1 MRSGFWRKCRVCFR
15 WCRIV
20 VWLLLLVLLCALIRF
35 NRVGLPDFLKT
46 RLVAT
51 LHSRGVELEF
61 SRLRLHLRG
70 LVAENVRIGGQSAGQ
85 PSLALAE
92 VQLRLDFSTLLRR
105 QLQIDGLVLRGG
117 KLVWTVTPTN
127 TFTVDQIETDLR
139 FQTNDTWSLDNFKA
153 DFAGA
158 KISLSGDIAH
168 APEFSNWAIFRAPKT
183 GGYAD
188 WPAQLQTFRDAINR
202 IHYDGQPQLSLSVN
216 GDARDTRS
224 FKIRLNFN
232 APSAQTPWFDG
243 KNIRLEANIAAPN
256 GVPSSFGDSWPWWTN
271 SQQSVQL
278 SGEMEFADGAILGVA
293 IDSARTHFSYS
304 NLVWRVPDL
313 AAAQSDTWVEL
324 GGNEDD
330 ATKIYSCHVR
340 GAFDPEMLRAL
351 LTTSNALR
359 TLSHFALT
367 EPAHLDVSVC
377 GHLMDL
383 DSIGANGNVALT
395 NFAIRGQ
402 SAESVVGEFFYTN
415 RVLEIFHPLM
425 LRAKGTE
432 TLTADK
438 VTLNFNTKLAEFT
451 NGFSTTEPLMVT
463 RAIGPKIGKL
473 LEPYQFFEP
482 PTVNVNGRVPLRDV
496 SSMRDLDGADVVL
509 DVVKGRQFQWL
520 RLKTPRITG
529 TVHWLGETLLL
540 TNIAAEF
547 YGGDGNG
554 FADFDFSPPHPGAD
568 YHFAFNVTNVDLHR
582 LIGDVS
588 SPTNKLEGTLA
599 GKLVV
604 TGASTESLQTW
615 DGFGHVNLRDGLLWD
630 VPVFGILSPALDAM
644 ATGLGNSRATDAAA
658 RFIITNGVIFT
669 DSLEIRSTM
678 TRLQYTGTVDMRQN
692 VNARVDAQLLRDTP
706 VIGPAVSFIL
716 SPFTRLFEYQ
726 VTGTLQNPKK
736 EPVYVPKIFLL
747 PLHPIRSV
755 EEMFP
760 GGDVV
765 PSPPTPEK

>member
-1 MRSGFWRKCRVCFR
+1 MRSGFWRKCRVVFR

-20 VWLLLLVLLCALIRF
+20 GWLALLVLLCALIRF

-51 LHSRGVELEF
+51 LHSRGIELEF

-85 PSLALAE
+85 PSLSLAQ
-92 VQLRLDFSTLLRR
+92 VQLRPDFSALLRR
-105 QLQIDGLVLRGG
+105 QLQIGGLFLHQG
-117 KLVWTVTPTN
+117 KLVWVVTPTN
-127 TFTVDQIETDLR
+127 TLTVDHIETDLR

-168 APEFSNWAIFRAPKT
+168 AREFRNWEIFSAPKM
-183 GGYAD
+183 GGHAD
-188 WPAQLQTFRDAINR
+188 WPAQLKKIRDALDE
-202 IHYDGQPQLSLSVN
+202 IHFEGAPQLTLSVN

-224 FKIRLNFN
+224 FKIRLNLN

-243 KNIRLEANIAAPN
+243 KNIQLAADLAAPD
-256 GVPSSFGDSWPWWTN
+256 GVPANFGDSWPWWTN
-271 SQQSVQL
+271 SQQAVQL
-278 SGEMEFADGAILGVA
+278 SGELEFTNGAILGAA
-293 IDSARTHFSYS
+293 IDSARAHFSYS

-313 AAAQSDTWVEL
+313 AASQSNTWVEAS
-324 GGNEDD
+324 GNEDD
-330 ATKIYSCHVR
+330 ATKIYACYVR
-340 GAFDPEMLRAL
+340 GALDPEALRPF

-359 TLSHFALT
+359 TLNHFALT
-367 EPAHLDVSVC
+367 EPAHLDVNVC
-377 GHLMDL
+377 GHLKDL

-402 SAESVVGEFFYTN
+402 SAESVVAEFFYTN
-415 RVLEIFHPLM
+415 RVLEIFHPRM

-432 TLTADK
+432 TLTAEK
-438 VTLNFNTKLAEFT
+438 VTLNFNTKLVEFT

-463 RAIGPKIGKL
+463 RAIGPKIGRL

-496 SSMRDLDGADVVL
+496 NSMRDLDDADVVF
-509 DVVKGRQFQWL
+509 DVIKGRQFQWL
-520 RLKTPRITG
+520 RLRTPRITG

-540 TNIAAEF
+540 TNIAAAF

-554 FADFDFSPPHPGAD
+554 LADFDFSPPHPGAD
-568 YHFAFNVTNVDLHR
+568 YHFAFNVTNVNLHWLMQDL
-582 LIGDVS
+582 S

-615 DGFGHVNLRDGLLWD
+615 NGFGHVNLRDGLLWD
-630 VPVFGILSPALDAM
+630 VPVFGILSPALNAM
-644 ATGLGNSRATDAAA
+644 ASGLGDSRATDAAS
-658 RFIITNGVIFT
+658 RFTITNGVIFT
-669 DSLEIRSTM
+669 DSLEIHSTM
-678 TRLQYTGTVDMRQN
+678 TRLQYAGTVDMRQN

-706 VIGPAVSFIL
+706 VIGSAVSFIL
-716 SPFTRLFEYQ
+716 SPFTKLLEYQ

-736 EPVYVPKIFLL
+736 EPVYVPNLFLL
-747 PLHPIRSV
+747 PLHPIRTI

-765 PSPPTPEK
+765 PSPPPEK